1 MTIKPNQLIALGCWL
16 ILVFQGCSRESDHAD
31 VQFAK
36 TTFFSMVNG
45 TAAEAAI
52 DWETFRADSD
62 DIGAQYRALPN
73 DAEKV
78 EFRKFFLVGFSA
90 TTPNLKANPSL
101 VTHWRV
107 KSENSSETIVAAD
120 MKHKDAVMLLTV
132 SKRSGTQKISSMQIK
147 E

>member
-1 MTIKPNQLIALGCWL
+1 MAIKPTQLIALGCWL
-16 ILVFQGCSRESDHAD
+16 MLLLQGCSKESEHAD

-52 DWETFRADSD
+52 DWETFRAAND
-62 DIGAQYRALPN
+62 DIGAEYRALPN
-73 DAEKV
+73 DAEKA
-78 EFRKFFLVGFSA
+78 EFRKTFLVGYSA

-101 VTHWRV
+101 VAHWRV

-120 MKHKDAVMLLTV
+120 MKHKGAVLLITV
-132 SKRSGTQKISSMQIK
+132 SKRSGTQKISSFQIK